1 MRKSTK
7 TAVGAIGL
15 GILGLSYQL
24 GTTATASTGGFASP
38 TDSAAPI
45 AQASTSATPDPVASA
60 SVAPGT
66 SAGSESTNTAPQPA
80 ASASA
85 SASTPAA
92 SPSPSATKSTSSSSS
107 ASVSKNGDVVE
118 SGFGPVQVKVT
129 KVDGKITDITYLQ
142 SVATHGRAAAFPY
155 LVQYAIK
162 ANGSNFGNLSGAT
175 YTTNAFKQSLE
186 SALAKF

>member
-7 TAVGAIGL
+7 TAVGAISLGL
-15 GILGLSYQL
+15 LGLSYQM

-38 TDSAAPI
+38 TDSASPV
-45 AQASTSATPDPVASA
+45 AQATASATPDPVATSE
-60 SVAPGT
+60 VAAGT
-66 SAGSESTNTAPQPA
+66 SAGSETTNTAPKPA
-80 ASASA
+80 ASSSASA
-85 SASTPAA
+85 S
-92 SPSPSATKSTSSSSS
+92 PSASATKATTE
-107 ASVSKNGDVVE
+107 AAAISKTGDAIE

-129 KVDGKITDITYLQ
+129 KVSGKITEITYVQ

-155 LVQYAIK
+155 LVNYAIQ

-175 YTTNAFKQSLE
+175 FTTNAFKQALE

>member
-1 MRKSTK
+1 VRKSTK
-7 TAVGAIGL
+7 TAVGAISL

-24 GTTATASTGGFASP
+24 GTTATASTGAFASP
-38 TDSAAPI
+38 TDSAIPL
-45 AQASTSATPDPVASA
+45 AQSSTSATPEPVASA
-60 SVAPGT
+60 SVAAG
-66 SAGSESTNTAPQPA
+66 SQGSESINTAPQPA

-85 SASTPAA
+85 SATPTKSA
-92 SPSPSATKSTSSSSS
+92 SPAPSASQNSNS
-107 ASVSKNGDVVE
+107 ASGSGVTKTGNSVE

-155 LVQYAIK
+155 LVQYAIQ
-162 ANGSNFGNLSGAT
+162 ANGTNFANLSGAT
-175 YTTNAFKQSLE
+175 FTTNAFKQSLE

>member
-7 TAVGAIGL
+7 TAVGAISL

-38 TDSAAPI
+38 TETAPAVSEAA
-45 AQASTSATPDPVASA
+45 ASATPQASEATVAQGS
-60 SVAPGT
+60 ST
-66 SAGSESTNTAPQPA
+66 GSESVNTAPQPA
-80 ASASA
+80 ASASSSPTA
-85 SASTPAA
+85 SATPA
-92 SPSPSATKSTSSSSS
+92 PSKSTSTTGN
-107 ASVSKNGDVVE
+107 SVSKTGDSVE

-129 KVDGKITDITYLQ
+129 KVSGKITEITYLQ

-155 LVQYAIK
+155 LVQYAIQ

>member
-7 TAVGAIGL
+7 TAVGAISL

-24 GTTATASTGGFASP
+24 GTAATPSSGLFASP

-45 AQASTSATPDPVASA
+45 TQPSESSSAVAAPDVSVAPPAGGETTNVAPQPSASA
-60 SVAPGT
+60 SV
-66 SAGSESTNTAPQPA
+66 STAPSPSA
-80 ASASA
+80 SKAPTSSNSASA
-85 SASTPAA
+85 SKT
-92 SPSPSATKSTSSSSS
+92 
-107 ASVSKNGDVVE
+107 GDSVE

-129 KVDGKITDITYLQ
+129 KVDGKITEITYLQ
-142 SVATHGRAAAFPY
+142 SVATKGRAAAFPY
-155 LVQYAIK
+155 LVQYAIQ
-162 ANGSNFGNLSGAT
+162 ANGSNFGNISGAT

>member
-7 TAVGAIGL
+7 TAVGAISL

-38 TDSAAPI
+38 SEAAS
-45 AQASTSATPDPVASA
+45 STATPEPVASA
-60 SVAPGT
+60 TIATGSQ
-66 SAGSESTNTAPQPA
+66 GSESINTALPQPS

-85 SASTPAA
+85 SASA
-92 SPSPSATKSTSSSSS
+92 SPSASATQATKPSSSG
-107 ASVSKNGDVVE
+107 VTKTGDSVE

-129 KVDGKITDITYLQ
+129 KVSGKITDVTYVQ
-142 SVATHGRAAAFPY
+142 AVATHGRAAAFPY
-155 LVQYAIK
+155 LVQYAID
-162 ANGSNFGNLSGAT
+162 ANGSNFANLSGAT
-175 YTTNAFKQSLE
+175 YTANAFKQSLE